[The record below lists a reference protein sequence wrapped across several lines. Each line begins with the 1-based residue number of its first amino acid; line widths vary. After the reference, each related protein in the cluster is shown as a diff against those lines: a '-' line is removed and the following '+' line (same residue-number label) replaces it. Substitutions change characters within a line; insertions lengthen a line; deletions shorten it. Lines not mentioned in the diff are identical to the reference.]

1 MTEWS
6 HGYVADSPYTF
17 AYQAAQAPG
26 NLAQICAMM
35 GVEWQPTARLVM
47 ADIGCG
53 RGYTVNTL
61 AACNPGWTMLG
72 LDYNPAHI
80 AEAAALAEA
89 AEIPNASFIE
99 ADLATMTDAE
109 IDQLPELDVASLH
122 GVWTW
127 VADPVRAG
135 IVRLL
140 ARRLKPG
147 GLLYIGYNVLPGFGH
162 DMALQRLLRHLAAQH
177 RGSSPFRAGA
187 TIDAIRAL
195 HESKPANLVT
205 TAMLKRLV
213 DPENPLDPSYLAH
226 EFLTEHWRPVFFED
240 LLADLAPA
248 KLDYVGSAT
257 LQENSPD
264 YLFGDEQRAAYDALP
279 AGAPREFI
287 KDLCLGRPFRR
298 DVFIRGLRRCDPEV
312 AMDRLVVAGC
322 KLLGDESPKLGVQV
336 GAAEIPA
343 ALWGSIAAALNEAPQ
358 TMGRLRRLTP
368 DRHPNAAEL
377 LTVLS
382 GTGCVLPA
390 LRETG
395 PTDETRRLNAA
406 VASMYAVEGRHGGQY
421 ARASTV
427 LAAGLPCTWLELALS
442 MQPESLLPE
451 PDLAAIIGRVLP
463 GLGEA
468 GYGQAHGVVE
478 GMLRERQPIWR
489 RFGIV

>member
-1 MTEWS
+1 MTDWS

-35 GVEWQPTARLVM
+35 GVEWQPTARLTM

-53 RGYTVNTL
+53 RGYTVNAL
-61 AACNPGWTMLG
+61 AASNPGWTMLG

-80 AEAAALAEA
+80 AEAAALAES
-89 AEIPNASFIE
+89 AEIPNATFIE
-99 ADLATMTDAE
+99 ADLAEMTDAE

-140 ARRLKPG
+140 SRRLKPG
-147 GLLYIGYNVLPGFGH
+147 GIVYVGYNVMPGFGH
-162 DMALQRLLRHLAAQH
+162 DMALQRLLRHLAALH
-177 RGSSPFRAGA
+177 RGSSTFRASA
-187 TIDAIRAL
+187 TIDAIRTL
-195 HESKPANLVT
+195 HESKPANLVVS
-205 TAMLKRLV
+205 AMLKRLV

-248 KLDYVGSAT
+248 KLDYVGSVT

-264 YLFGDEQRAAYDALP
+264 YLFNEEQRVAYDAMP

-298 DVFIRGLRRCDPEV
+298 DVFVRGLRRTDPER

-322 KLLGDESPKLGVQV
+322 KPLGAESPKLGVQV
-336 GAAEIPA
+336 GQAEVPLE
-343 ALWGSIAAALNEAPQ
+343 LWTPIAAALNEAPQ
-358 TMGRLRRLTP
+358 SLGRLRSLTP
-368 DRHPNAAEL
+368 GRNPNAAEL
-377 LTVLS
+377 LTVLT

-395 PTDETRRLNAA
+395 PTAETQRFNAA
-406 VASMYAVEGRHGGQY
+406 VAESYAAEGRQGGQY
-421 ARASTV
+421 AMASPV
-427 LAAGLPCTWLELALS
+427 SAAGLPCTWLELALS
-442 MQPESLLPE
+442 VQPESVQPE
-451 PDLAAIIGRVLP
+451 PDLACIIARVLP
-463 GLGEA
+463 NLSEEGFGRTHDMVA
-468 GYGQAHGVVE
+468 GII
-478 GMLRERQPIWR
+478 RERLPIWR